1 MYTKIVKLHQQN
13 VKWLIQNLYLKNE
26 YLIL

>member
-1 MYTKIVKLHQQN
+1 MYTKIVKLYQQN